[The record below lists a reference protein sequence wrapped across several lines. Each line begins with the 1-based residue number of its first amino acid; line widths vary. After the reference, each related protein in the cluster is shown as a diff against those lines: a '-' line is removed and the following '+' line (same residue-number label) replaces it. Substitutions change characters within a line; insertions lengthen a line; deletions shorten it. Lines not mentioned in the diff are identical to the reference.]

1 MLLEIWENRFFNM
14 SKLKT
19 VFVDRDGV
27 INQER
32 SDYVKSISELEIY
45 PNVAKN
51 IKLLKDA
58 GFLVIVI
65 TNQSAVN
72 RGIVTHEMINQIH
85 NSIQDHLK
93 KYGTFLDGFYYCPH
107 TPDENC
113 NCRKPKPGLLQKA
126 ILELNIDLNSSWMI
140 GDSDSDIEAA
150 DSVGCKAIKIND
162 NFSLDNAVEKILN

>member
-1 MLLEIWENRFFNM
+1 MN
-14 SKLKT
+14 KLKT

-72 RGIVTHEMINQIH
+72 RGIITHEIVNQIH
-85 NSIQDHLK
+85 DSIQDHLK

-107 TPDENC
+107 TPNENC
-113 NCRKPKPGLLQKA
+113 NCRKPKPGLLQQA

>member
-1 MLLEIWENRFFNM
+1 MN
-14 SKLKT
+14 KLKT

-58 GFLVIVI
+58 GFLVVVI

-72 RGIVTHEMINQIH
+72 RGIVTPEMINQIH
-85 NSIQDHLK
+85 NSIQNHLK

-107 TPDENC
+107 TPNENC
-113 NCRKPKPGLLQKA
+113 NCRKPKSGLLEKA

-150 DSVGCKAIKIND
+150 DSIGSKAIKFSD
-162 NFSLDNAVEKILN
+162 NFSLDNAVQKILN

>member
-1 MLLEIWENRFFNM
+1 MH
-14 SKLKT
+14 KLKT

-32 SDYVKSISELEIY
+32 NDYVKSISELEIC

-72 RGIVTHEMINQIH
+72 RGIITHEMINQIH

-107 TPDENC
+107 VPDENC
-113 NCRKPKPGLLQKA
+113 NCRKPKPGLLQQA

>member
-1 MLLEIWENRFFNM
+1 MN
-14 SKLKT
+14 KLKT

-58 GFLVIVI
+58 GFLVVVI

-72 RGIVTHEMINQIH
+72 RGIVTPEMINQIH

-93 KYGTFLDGFYYCPH
+93 KSGTFLDGFYYCPH
-107 TPDENC
+107 TPNENC
-113 NCRKPKPGLLQKA
+113 NCRKPKSGLLQQA

-140 GDSDSDIEAA
+140 GDRDSDIEAA
-150 DSVGCKAIKIND
+150 NSIGCKAIKIND

>member
-1 MLLEIWENRFFNM
+1 MN
-14 SKLKT
+14 KLKT

-93 KYGTFLDGFYYCPH
+93 KHGTFLDGFYYCPH
-107 TPDENC
+107 TPNENC
-113 NCRKPKPGLLQKA
+113 NCRKPKSGLLEKA

-150 DSVGCKAIKIND
+150 DSIGCKAIKIND

>member
-1 MLLEIWENRFFNM
+1 MN
-14 SKLKT
+14 KLKT

-58 GFLVIVI
+58 GFLVVVI

-72 RGIVTHEMINQIH
+72 RGIVTHETINQIH

-113 NCRKPKPGLLQKA
+113 NCRKPKSGLLEKA

-150 DSVGCKAIKIND
+150 DSVGCKAIKISD
-162 NFSLDNAVEKILN
+162 SFSLDNAVEKILN

>member
-1 MLLEIWENRFFNM
+1 MN
-14 SKLKT
+14 KLKT

-72 RGIVTHEMINQIH
+72 RGIITHEIVSQIH
-85 NSIQDHLK
+85 DSIQDHLK

-113 NCRKPKPGLLQKA
+113 NCRKPKSGLLEKA
-126 ILELNIDLNSSWMI
+126 ILELNVDLNSSWMI

-150 DSVGCKAIKIND
+150 DSVGCKAIKISD
-162 NFSLDNAVEKILN
+162 SFSLDNAVEKILN

>member
-1 MLLEIWENRFFNM
+1 MN
-14 SKLKT
+14 KLKT

-72 RGIVTHEMINQIH
+72 RGIITHEMVSQIH
-85 NSIQDHLK
+85 DSIQDHLK

-107 TPDENC
+107 TPNENC
-113 NCRKPKPGLLQKA
+113 NCRKPKSGLLEKA

-150 DSVGCKAIKIND
+150 DSIGCKAIKIND

>member
-1 MLLEIWENRFFNM
+1 MN
-14 SKLKT
+14 KLKT

-72 RGIVTHEMINQIH
+72 RGIITHEIVSQIH
-85 NSIQDHLK
+85 DSIQDHLK

-107 TPDENC
+107 TPNENC
-113 NCRKPKPGLLQKA
+113 NCRKPKSGLLEKA

-150 DSVGCKAIKIND
+150 DSIGCKAIKIND

>member
-1 MLLEIWENRFFNM
+1 MN
-14 SKLKT
+14 KLKT

-32 SDYVKSISELEIY
+32 SDYVKSISELKIF

-58 GFLVIVI
+58 GFLVVVI
-65 TNQSAVN
+65 TNQSAIN
-72 RGIVTHEMINQIH
+72 RGIITHEMVKQIH
-85 NSIQDHLK
+85 NSIQVHLK
-93 KYGTFLDGFYYCPH
+93 KNGTFLDGFYYCPH

-113 NCRKPKPGLLQKA
+113 NCRKPKSGLLEKA
-126 ILELNIDLNSSWMI
+126 ILEFNVDLNSSWMI
-140 GDSDSDIEAA
+140 GDNDSDIEAA
-150 DSVGCKAIKIND
+150 DSIGCKTIKISN

>member
-1 MLLEIWENRFFNM
+1 MN
-14 SKLKT
+14 KLKT

-58 GFLVIVI
+58 GFLVVVI

-107 TPDENC
+107 TPNENC
-113 NCRKPKPGLLQKA
+113 NCRKPKSGLLEKA

-150 DSVGCKAIKIND
+150 DSIGCKAIKIND

>member
-1 MLLEIWENRFFNM
+1 MN
-14 SKLKT
+14 KLKT
-19 VFVDRDGV
+19 VFLDRDGV

-58 GFLVIVI
+58 GFLVVVI

-72 RGIVTHEMINQIH
+72 RGIVTPEMINQIH
-85 NSIQDHLK
+85 NSIQVHLK

-107 TPDENC
+107 TPNENC
-113 NCRKPKPGLLQKA
+113 NCRKPKPGLLQQA

>member
-1 MLLEIWENRFFNM
+1 MN
-14 SKLKT
+14 KLKT

-58 GFLVIVI
+58 GFLVVVI

-72 RGIVTHEMINQIH
+72 RGIATHETINQIH

-107 TPDENC
+107 TPNENC
-113 NCRKPKPGLLQKA
+113 NCRKPKPGLLQQA

>member
-1 MLLEIWENRFFNM
+1 MN
-14 SKLKT
+14 KLKT

-32 SDYVKSISELEIY
+32 SDYVKSIAELEIY

-58 GFLVIVI
+58 GFLVVVI

-72 RGIVTHEMINQIH
+72 RGKITHKILNQIH

-113 NCRKPKPGLLQKA
+113 NCRKPKSGLLEKA
-126 ILELNIDLNSSWMI
+126 VLELNIDINSSWMI
-140 GDSDSDIEAA
+140 GDNDSDIEAA
-150 DSVGCKAIKIND
+150 NSIGCKAIKISND
-162 NFSLDNAVEKILN
+162 FSLDNAIEEILN

>member
-1 MLLEIWENRFFNM
+1 MN
-14 SKLKT
+14 KLKT
-19 VFVDRDGV
+19 VFLDRDGV

-58 GFLVIVI
+58 GFLVVVI

-72 RGIVTHEMINQIH
+72 RGIVTHETINQIH
-85 NSIQDHLK
+85 NLIQDHLK

-107 TPDENC
+107 TPNENS
-113 NCRKPKPGLLQKA
+113 NSPDFGFLQ
-126 ILELNIDLNSSWMI
+126 LQ
-140 GDSDSDIEAA
+140 
-150 DSVGCKAIKIND
+150 
-162 NFSLDNAVEKILN
+162 FSFGVCGQ

>member
-1 MLLEIWENRFFNM
+1 MN
-14 SKLKT
+14 KLKT

-32 SDYVKSISELEIY
+32 SDYVKSISELKIF
-45 PNVAKN
+45 PSVAKN

-58 GFLVIVI
+58 GFLVVVI
-65 TNQSAVN
+65 TNQSAIN
-72 RGIVTHEMINQIH
+72 RGIITHEIVKQIH
-85 NSIQDHLK
+85 NSIQVHLK
-93 KYGTFLDGFYYCPH
+93 KNGTFLDDFYYCPH

-113 NCRKPKPGLLQKA
+113 NCRKPKSGLLEKA

-140 GDSDSDIEAA
+140 GDNDSDIEAA
-150 DSVGCKAIKIND
+150 DSIGCKSIKISN

>member
-1 MLLEIWENRFFNM
+1 MN
-14 SKLKT
+14 KLKT

-58 GFLVIVI
+58 GFLVVVI

-72 RGIVTHEMINQIH
+72 RGIITHEMINQIH

-93 KYGTFLDGFYYCPH
+93 KHGTFLDGFYYCPH
-107 TPDENC
+107 IPNENC

>member
-1 MLLEIWENRFFNM
+1 MN
-14 SKLKT
+14 KLKT

-32 SDYVKSISELEIY
+32 SGYVKSISELEIY

-140 GDSDSDIEAA
+140 GDRDSDIEAA
-150 DSVGCKAIKIND
+150 NSIGCKSIKISD
-162 NFSLDNAVEKILN
+162 SFSLDNAVEKILN

>member
-1 MLLEIWENRFFNM
+1 MN
-14 SKLKT
+14 KLKT

-72 RGIVTHEMINQIH
+72 RGIITHEIVSQIH
-85 NSIQDHLK
+85 DSIQDHLK

-107 TPDENC
+107 TPNENC
-113 NCRKPKPGLLQKA
+113 NCRKPKSGLLDKS
-126 ILELNIDLNSSWMI
+126 NIR
-140 GDSDSDIEAA
+140 
-150 DSVGCKAIKIND
+150 IKH
-162 NFSLDNAVEKILN
+162 

>member
-1 MLLEIWENRFFNM
+1 MN
-14 SKLKT
+14 KLKT

-72 RGIVTHEMINQIH
+72 RGIVTHETINQIH

-107 TPDENC
+107 TPNENC
-113 NCRKPKPGLLQKA
+113 NCRKPKSGLLEKA

-150 DSVGCKAIKIND
+150 DSIGCKAIKISD
-162 NFSLDNAVEKILN
+162 NFSLDNAVQKILN

>member
-1 MLLEIWENRFFNM
+1 MN
-14 SKLKT
+14 KLKT

-72 RGIVTHEMINQIH
+72 RGIITHEMINQIH

-107 TPDENC
+107 TPNENC

-140 GDSDSDIEAA
+140 GNSDSDIEAA

>member
-1 MLLEIWENRFFNM
+1 MN
-14 SKLKT
+14 KLKT
-19 VFVDRDGV
+19 VFLDRDGV

-58 GFLVIVI
+58 GFLVIVV

-72 RGIVTHEMINQIH
+72 RGIITHEMVNQIH
-85 NSIQDHLK
+85 NSIQVHLK

-113 NCRKPKPGLLQKA
+113 NCRKPKSGLLEKA
-126 ILELNIDLNSSWMI
+126 ILELNVDLNSSWMI

-150 DSVGCKAIKIND
+150 DSVGCKAIKISD
-162 NFSLDNAVEKILN
+162 SFSLDNAVEKILN

>member
-1 MLLEIWENRFFNM
+1 MN
-14 SKLKT
+14 KLKT

-58 GFLVIVI
+58 GFLVIVV

-72 RGIVTHEMINQIH
+72 RGIITHETVNQIH
-85 NSIQDHLK
+85 NSIQVHLK

-113 NCRKPKPGLLQKA
+113 NCRKPKSGLLEKA
-126 ILELNIDLNSSWMI
+126 ILELNVDLNSSWMI
-140 GDSDSDIEAA
+140 GDRDSDVEA
-150 DSVGCKAIKIND
+150 SNSIGCKAIKISD
-162 NFSLDNAVEKILN
+162 NFSLDNAVQKILN

>member
-1 MLLEIWENRFFNM
+1 MN
-14 SKLKT
+14 KLKT

-58 GFLVIVI
+58 GFLVVVI

-107 TPDENC
+107 TPNENC

-150 DSVGCKAIKIND
+150 DSIGCKAIKIND

>member
-1 MLLEIWENRFFNM
+1 MN
-14 SKLKT
+14 KLKT
-19 VFVDRDGV
+19 VFLDRDGV

-51 IKLLKDA
+51 IKSLKDA

-72 RGIVTHEMINQIH
+72 RGIITHEIVSQIH
-85 NSIQDHLK
+85 DSIQDHLK

-107 TPDENC
+107 TPNENC
-113 NCRKPKPGLLQKA
+113 NCRKPKPGLLQQA

>member
-1 MLLEIWENRFFNM
+1 MN
-14 SKLKT
+14 KLKT

-72 RGIVTHEMINQIH
+72 RGIITHEMVNQIH

-93 KYGTFLDGFYYCPH
+93 KHGTFLDGFYYCPH
-107 TPDENC
+107 IPNENC

-140 GDSDSDIEAA
+140 GDRDSDIEAA
-150 DSVGCKAIKIND
+150 NSIVCKAIKISD
-162 NFSLDNAVEKILN
+162 SFSLDNAVGKILN

>member
-1 MLLEIWENRFFNM
+1 MN
-14 SKLKT
+14 KLKT

-72 RGIVTHEMINQIH
+72 RGIITHEIVSQIH
-85 NSIQDHLK
+85 DSIQDHLK

-107 TPDENC
+107 TPNENC
-113 NCRKPKPGLLQKA
+113 NCRKPKPGLLQQA
-126 ILELNIDLNSSWMI
+126 ILELNVDLNSSWMI

>member
-1 MLLEIWENRFFNM
+1 MN
-14 SKLKT
+14 KLKT

-58 GFLVIVI
+58 GFLVVVI

-72 RGIVTHEMINQIH
+72 RGIITHEMINQIH

-93 KYGTFLDGFYYCPH
+93 KHGTFLDGFYYCPH
-107 TPDENC
+107 IPNENC
-113 NCRKPKPGLLQKA
+113 NCRKPKPGLLQQA

>member
-1 MLLEIWENRFFNM
+1 MN
-14 SKLKT
+14 KLKT

-32 SDYVKSISELEIY
+32 NDYVKSISELEIY

-72 RGIVTHEMINQIH
+72 RGIVTHETINQIH

-107 TPDENC
+107 TPNENC
-113 NCRKPKPGLLQKA
+113 NCRKPKSGLLEKA

-150 DSVGCKAIKIND
+150 DSIGCKAIKISD
-162 NFSLDNAVEKILN
+162 NFSLDNAVQKILN

>member
-1 MLLEIWENRFFNM
+1 MN
-14 SKLKT
+14 KLKT

-72 RGIVTHEMINQIH
+72 RGIITHEIVSQIH

-107 TPDENC
+107 TPNENC
-113 NCRKPKPGLLQKA
+113 NCRKPKSGLLQKA

-150 DSVGCKAIKIND
+150 DSIGCKAIKISD
-162 NFSLDNAVEKILN
+162 NFSLDNAVQKILN